1 MVNSLKELYL
11 LKWDSS
17 ATEYK
22 LGHRIILPKAV
33 SHGYS
38 ENHRLYWFD
47 RSGDIYSQSFDK
59 LRESINN
66 EATRNEICHDI
77 VLETSNFCSLI
88 DMKTGNLLGHEI
100 VAFSDQYYK
109 IRLIERADYHRMLM
123 TISLRTRYAE
133 SLFIYKNSKL
143 LVYYDDGKMQLLDDK
158 EILHSANEDKYYV
171 EHPFV
176 GHLAFYTLP
185 DSHNILVHCIDTDE
199 VHLAELNEETLTL
212 ATLTKKSYHG
222 EGIAHSEVAL
232 VGTDVLTGPMSGCW
246 LVTYRK
252 ANGVPH
258 AGHLGT
264 DVASPAGTAAV
275 NGAWN
280 AFALAHPG
288 DVIGGFNPLRH
299 WIGPYPT
306 RNANE
311 PAIPPKIFGL
321 YTTNNQY
328 YIMVAFQQANPATLM
343 RIAGIQQV
351 ASSPIARLQQVD
363 LPGP

>member
-1 MVNSLKELYL
+1 MFRVRVVNKHWLMCVGISGSSPVNKLITFGKSHEWTFGHVSKEGDFVVVNSLKELYL

-232 VGTDVLTGPMSGCW
+232 VGGHAYMV
-246 LVTYRK
+246 K
-252 ANGVPH
+252 APQSAVDSD
-258 AGHLGT
+258 A
-264 DVASPAGTAAV
+264 DIVAVSDL
-275 NGAWN
+275 
-280 AFALAHPG
+280 LAEKI
-288 DVIGGFNPLRH
+288 DLIG
-299 WIGPYPT
+299 
-306 RNANE
+306 
-311 PAIPPKIFGL
+311 
-321 YTTNNQY
+321 
-328 YIMVAFQQANPATLM
+328 
-343 RIAGIQQV
+343 
-351 ASSPIARLQQVD
+351 
-363 LPGP
+363 